1 MYFYKKIQD
10 LVADVLRIMTFFQPF
25 LVLVQVISNA
35 LQGVG
40 ETRFPMYSTFLGIWG
55 IRLGIGYI
63 LAIPFELGL
72 KGV

>member
-1 MYFYKKIQD
+1 MI
-10 LVADVLRIMTFFQPF
+10 T
-25 LVLVQVISNA
+25 NA

-55 IRLGIGYI
+55 IRLGTGYI
-63 LAIPFELGL
+63 LAIPFGLGL